1 MTDRKDPNQGEGDR
15 ISARRYDDHV
25 EEFVAEG
32 KVPPAAYGAKAY
44 VEKDPEGAERAER
57 AARRGPHGY
66 RGMIEEIVAKGR
78 SMFER
83 VCARITAASQK
94 R

>member
-15 ISARRYDDHV
+15 ISGRRYDRHV

-32 KVPPAAYGAKAY
+32 KVPPAARNAKEY
-44 VEKDPEGAERAER
+44 VEKDPEGAARAER

-66 RGMIEEIVAKGR
+66 LGMIEAVVAKGR

-83 VCARITAASQK
+83 MRARITAASQK